1 MTAPGD
7 GVAAVSGNLLKV
19 VWFAE
24 ERLKAKD
31 YKDTFG
37 ERRGWWRWYVWL
49 ARRGLL
55 WQSVP

>member
-1 MTAPGD
+1 
-7 GVAAVSGNLLKV
+7 VAAVSGNLLKV

-55 WQSVP
+55 WQHVPSGFA